1 MTHNLIHR
9 DRFVQKAGQAAA
21 AALPLPRWSLF
32 REGTTLVVPFRT
44 HTRGAL
50 APEAGAERVAGRKT
64 MGQKQAPPRLTLAL
78 VLSSPSVA
86 PRAIGNRGL

>member
-21 AALPLPRWSLF
+21 AVLPLPRTCHSERSLRSEESAF
-32 REGTTLVVPFRT
+32 
-44 HTRGAL
+44 ASKD
-50 APEAGAERVAGRKT
+50 GAERAAGRKT

-86 PRAIGNRGL
+86 PRAIGHRGL